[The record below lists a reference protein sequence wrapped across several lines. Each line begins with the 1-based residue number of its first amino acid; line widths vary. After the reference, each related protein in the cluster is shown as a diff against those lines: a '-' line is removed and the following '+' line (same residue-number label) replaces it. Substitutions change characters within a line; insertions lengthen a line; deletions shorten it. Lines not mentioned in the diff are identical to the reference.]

1 MGLRISVVIMM
12 LGLLAGCGSSSAM
25 LRPSGVE
32 GTSPM
37 VAAQDADDPP
47 VVEEAPPVVGDEVRP
62 EDNPLNAPP
71 EKNVEFQRGLTKK
84 PNATY
89 GDMYRLAVILLYAE
103 SDKQRAGTALSPALA
118 RNELIRAGLIS
129 ESWDMGGSNV
139 EHQDAAHVFAA
150 AIGLKGGVLFSI
162 TGAKRYGH
170 REMIDRGLFP
180 NENPRQFM
188 SGASVLSAF
197 RDCRESIRPEGE

>member
-12 LGLLAGCGSSSAM
+12 LGLLAGCGGTSSM

-32 GTSPM
+32 GSSPM

-47 VVEEAPPVVGDEVRP
+47 VVEEAPPVVGDEVHP

-71 EKNVEFQRGLTKK
+71 EKNVEFQRGLTNK

-89 GDMYRLAVILLYAE
+89 GDVYRLAVILLYAE
-103 SDKQRAGTALSPALA
+103 SDKQRAGTALSPAMA
-118 RNELIRAGLIS
+118 RSELVRAGLIS
-129 ESWDMGGSNV
+129 ESWDGGGSNV
-139 EHQDAAHVFAA
+139 EHQDAAHLFAA
-150 AIGLKGGVLFSI
+150 AIGLKGGVLFSV
-162 TGAKRYGH
+162 TGARRYAH

-197 RDCRESIRPEGE
+197 RDCRESIRPQGE